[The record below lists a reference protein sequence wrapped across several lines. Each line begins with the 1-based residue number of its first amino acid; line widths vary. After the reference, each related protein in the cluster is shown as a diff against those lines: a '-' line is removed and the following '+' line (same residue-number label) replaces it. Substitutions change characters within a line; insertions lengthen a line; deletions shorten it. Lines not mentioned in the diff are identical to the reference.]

1 MYRII
6 DLYKDLGSGEHLLP
20 TSTGFA
26 FWEAIYTSQSAVI
39 DREFA
44 RRFAGFKYFDFL
56 NAREKSEA
64 RADLKADVLSIL
76 TFNKK
81 RYEEM
86 YRIFLVEND
95 DFPFIYNYDMTE
107 TTGAQH
113 TETKYGA
120 TSETKG
126 QETFTKGAQ
135 ENTEGALTDT
145 HSVAPMNST
154 TPQVESTDAKT
165 AQTFNE
171 GQRID
176 TSSTRTDT
184 ANEHTD
190 EYDADEWTLHR
201 QGNIGTQNAANIA
214 EDFTAYW
221 TEMYKFLQLIF
232 DDIAKQLLFV
242 GD

>member
-6 DLYKDLGSGEHLLP
+6 DLYKNLGSGEHLLP
-20 TSTGFA
+20 TNTGLT
-26 FWEAIYTSQSAVI
+26 FWEAIYTANASVM

-56 NAREKSEA
+56 GADDKDEA
-64 RADLKADVLSIL
+64 TSNLQADVLSIL

-86 YRIFLVEND
+86 YRIFLVADN
-95 DFPFIYNYDMTE
+95 DFPFIYNYDMME

-113 TETKYGA
+113 SETLYGA
-120 TSETKG
+120 TQDTKG
-126 QETFTKGAQ
+126 QQINTIGERTDSHNTAPFNSTTAILESSDVASQ
-135 ENTEGALTDT
+135 QQNTEG
-145 HSVAPMNST
+145 
-154 TPQVESTDAKT
+154 
-165 AQTFNE
+165 
-171 GQRID
+171 QRVD
-176 TSSTRTDT
+176 SST
-184 ANEHTD
+184 AHTD
-190 EYDADEWTLHR
+190 EYDSNEWTLHR

-221 TEMYKFLQLIF
+221 TEMYKFMKLIF
-232 DDIAKQLLFV
+232 DDICKQLLFV

>member
-6 DLYKDLGSGEHLLP
+6 DLYKNLGENEHLLP
-20 TSTGFA
+20 TSTGLT
-26 FWEAIYTSQSAVI
+26 FWEAIYTANASVM

-44 RRFAGFKYFDFL
+44 RRFSGFRYFDFMHDDD
-56 NAREKSEA
+56 KDEA
-64 RADLKADVLSIL
+64 NSNLKADVLSIL

-86 YRIFLVEND
+86 YRIFLVADD

-120 TSETKG
+120 TQDTKG
-126 QETFTKGAQ
+126 QQ
-135 ENTEGALTDT
+135 INTIGERTDSHNT
-145 HSVAPMNST
+145 APFNST
-154 TPQVESTDAKT
+154 TAILDSSDVMSQQQNTD
-165 AQTFNE
+165 

-176 TSSTRTDT
+176 SSL
-184 ANEHTD
+184 EHTD
-190 EYDADEWTLHR
+190 EFDSDEWTLSR
-201 QGNIGTQNAANIA
+201 RGNIGTQNAANIA
-214 EDFTAYW
+214 EDFTKYW
-221 TEMYKFLQLIF
+221 TEMYKFMKLIF
-232 DDIAKQLLFV
+232 DDICKQLLFV

>member
-1 MYRII
+1 MMFKII
-6 DLYKDLGSGEHLLP
+6 DLYKNLGSGEHLLP
-20 TSTGFA
+20 TNTGFT
-26 FWEAIYTSQSAVI
+26 FWEAIYTANASVM

-44 RRFAGFKYFDFL
+44 RRFAGFEYFDFL
-56 NAREKSEA
+56 NATEKDDGAS
-64 RADLKADVLSIL
+64 DLKADVLSIL

-86 YRIFLVEND
+86 YRIFLVDND

-107 TTGAQH
+107 TNGARH
-113 TETKYGA
+113 SENLYGA
-120 TSETKG
+120 TQDTKG
-126 QETFTKGAQ
+126 QQ
-135 ENTEGALTDT
+135 INTIGERTDSHNT
-145 HSVAPMNST
+145 APFNST
-154 TPQVESTDAKT
+154 TAVLESSDVASQQQNT
-165 AQTFNE
+165 E

-176 TSSTRTDT
+176 SSL
-184 ANEHTD
+184 AHTD
-190 EYDADEWTLHR
+190 EYDEDEWTLHR

-221 TEMYKFLQLIF
+221 TEMYKFMKLIF

>member
-6 DLYKDLGSGEHLLP
+6 DLYKNLEADAHLLP
-20 TSTGFA
+20 TNTGLA
-26 FWEAIYTSQSAVI
+26 FWEAIYTANASVM

-44 RRFAGFKYFDFL
+44 RRFAGFLYFDFL
-56 NAREKSEA
+56 HADDKDEA
-64 RADLKADVLSIL
+64 TANLKADVLSIL

-86 YRIFLVEND
+86 YRIFLVADN

-113 TETKYGA
+113 SETLYGA
-120 TSETKG
+120 TQDTKG
-126 QETFTKGAQ
+126 QQINTIGERTDSHNTAPFNSTTAILESSDVASQ
-135 ENTEGALTDT
+135 QQNTEG
-145 HSVAPMNST
+145 
-154 TPQVESTDAKT
+154 
-165 AQTFNE
+165 
-171 GQRID
+171 QRVD
-176 TSSTRTDT
+176 SST
-184 ANEHTD
+184 AHTD
-190 EYDADEWTLHR
+190 EYDSDEWTLHR

-221 TEMYKFLQLIF
+221 TEMYKFMKLIF
-232 DDIAKQLLFV
+232 DDICKQLLFV

>member
-6 DLYKDLGSGEHLLP
+6 DLYKNLESDAHLLP
-20 TSTGFA
+20 TNTGLT
-26 FWEAIYTSQSAVI
+26 FWEAIYTANASVM

-56 NAREKSEA
+56 DADDKDEA
-64 RADLKADVLSIL
+64 TANLQADVLSIL

-86 YRIFLVEND
+86 YRIFLVAD
-95 DFPFIYNYDMTE
+95 ADFPFIYNYDMTE

-113 TETKYGA
+113 SETLYGA
-120 TSETKG
+120 TQDTKG
-126 QETFTKGAQ
+126 QQINTVGERTDSHNTAPFNSTTAILESSDVASQ
-135 ENTEGALTDT
+135 QQNTEG
-145 HSVAPMNST
+145 
-154 TPQVESTDAKT
+154 
-165 AQTFNE
+165 
-171 GQRID
+171 QRVD
-176 TSSTRTDT
+176 SST
-184 ANEHTD
+184 AHTD
-190 EYDADEWTLHR
+190 EYDSDEWTLHR

-221 TEMYKFLQLIF
+221 TEMYKFMKLIF
-232 DDIAKQLLFV
+232 DDICKQLLFV

>member
-1 MYRII
+1 MFKII
-6 DLYKDLGSGEHLLP
+6 DLYKNLESGEHLLP
-20 TSTGFA
+20 TSTGLS
-26 FWEAIYTSQSAVI
+26 FWEAIYTANASVM

-56 NAREKSEA
+56 GADDKDEA
-64 RADLKADVLSIL
+64 TSNLKADVLSIL

-86 YRIFLVEND
+86 YRIFLVADD

-113 TETKYGA
+113 NKTKYGA

-126 QETFTKGAQ
+126 EETFTKGSQ
-135 ENTEGALTDT
+135 SNTEGEVTNS
-145 HSVAPMNST
+145 HNVAPMNSVSA
-154 TPQVESTDAKT
+154 QLESSDVKSS
-165 AQTFNE
+165 QTFTD
-171 GQRID
+171 GQRQD
-176 TSSTRTDT
+176 TTSARTDT
-184 ANEHTD
+184 SNEHTD
-190 EYDADEWTLHR
+190 EFDSDEWTLHR

-221 TEMYKFLQLIF
+221 TETYKFMRLIF
-232 DDIAKQLLFV
+232 DDISKQLLFV

>member
-1 MYRII
+1 MMFKII
-6 DLYKDLGSGEHLLP
+6 DLYKNLGSGETLLP
-20 TSTGFA
+20 TNTSFT
-26 FWEAIYTSQSAVI
+26 FWEAIYTANAAVM

-44 RRFAGFKYFDFL
+44 RRFAGFEYFDFL
-56 NAREKSEA
+56 NATEMDDAASG
-64 RADLKADVLSIL
+64 LKADVLSIL

-86 YRIFLVEND
+86 YRIFLVDND

-107 TTGAQH
+107 TNGARH
-113 TETKYGA
+113 SENLYGA
-120 TSETKG
+120 TQDTKG
-126 QETFTKGAQ
+126 QQ
-135 ENTEGALTDT
+135 INTIGQRTDS
-145 HSVAPMNST
+145 HNVAPFNT
-154 TPQVESTDAKT
+154 TTAVLESSDVASQQQNT
-165 AQTFNE
+165 E

-176 TSSTRTDT
+176 SSL
-184 ANEHTD
+184 AHTD
-190 EYDADEWTLHR
+190 EYDEDEWTLHR

-221 TEMYKFLQLIF
+221 TEMYKFIKLIF

>member
-1 MYRII
+1 MFRII
-6 DLYKDLGSGEHLLP
+6 DLYKNLGSGEHLLP
-20 TSTGFA
+20 TSTGMT
-26 FWEAIYTSQSAVI
+26 FWEAIYTANASVM

-44 RRFAGFKYFDFL
+44 RRFAGFRYFDFL
-56 NAREKSEA
+56 D
-64 RADLKADVLSIL
+64 ADNKDDALINLKADVLSIL

-113 TETKYGA
+113 SETLYGA
-120 TSETKG
+120 T
-126 QETFTKGAQ
+126 QDTKGAQ
-135 ENTEGALTDT
+135 TNTIGERTDSHNT
-145 HSVAPMNST
+145 APFNST
-154 TPQVESTDAKT
+154 TAILDSSDVASQQQNTD
-165 AQTFNE
+165 

-176 TSSTRTDT
+176 SSL
-184 ANEHTD
+184 AHTD
-190 EYDADEWTLHR
+190 EYDSDEWTLHR

-221 TEMYKFLQLIF
+221 TEMYKFMKLIF
-232 DDIAKQLLFV
+232 DDISKQLLFV

>member
-6 DLYKDLGSGEHLLP
+6 DLYKNLESGEHLLP
-20 TSTGFA
+20 TSTGMA
-26 FWEAIYTSQSAVI
+26 FWEAIYTANASVM

-56 NAREKSEA
+56 GADDKDEA
-64 RADLKADVLSIL
+64 TANLQADVLSIL

-107 TTGAQH
+107 TTGQQH
-113 TETKYGA
+113 TETTYGA
-120 TSETKG
+120 TQDTKG
-126 QETFTKGAQ
+126 QQINTIGERTDSHNTAPFNSTTAILESSDVASQ
-135 ENTEGALTDT
+135 QQNTEG
-145 HSVAPMNST
+145 
-154 TPQVESTDAKT
+154 
-165 AQTFNE
+165 
-171 GQRID
+171 QRVD
-176 TSSTRTDT
+176 SSL
-184 ANEHTD
+184 EHVD
-190 EYDADEWTLHR
+190 EYDSDEWTLHR

-221 TEMYKFLQLIF
+221 TEMYKFMKLIF
-232 DDIAKQLLFV
+232 DDICKQLLFV

>member
-1 MYRII
+1 MIYRII

-20 TSTGFA
+20 TNTGFA
-26 FWEAIYTSQSAVI
+26 FWEAIYTANAAVM

-44 RRFAGFKYFDFL
+44 RRYSHFKYFDFL
-56 NAREKSEA
+56 EA
-64 RADLKADVLSIL
+64 DTKAGAKADLKADVLSIL

-86 YRIFLVEND
+86 YRIFLVSDN

-113 TETKYGA
+113 TETEYGA
-120 TSETKG
+120 TQETKG
-126 QETFTKGAQ
+126 QQ
-135 ENTEGALTDT
+135 INTVGERTDT
-145 HSVAPMNST
+145 HNTAPYNST
-154 TPQVESTDAKT
+154 TPVVEYNDVSSQQQNTD
-165 AQTFNE
+165 
-171 GQRID
+171 GQRVD
-176 TSSTRTDT
+176 S
-184 ANEHTD
+184 ALAHTD
-190 EYDADEWTLHR
+190 SFDSDEWTLHR

-221 TEMYKFLQLIF
+221 TEMYKFMSLIF
-232 DDIAKQLLFV
+232 DDICKQLLFV